1 MRNLLFGVATAAVAL
16 TFSPDTVRSA
26 LAASASAFFEATPF
40 LFAGVLLAHV
50 LRRRARLMEYL
61 GCGCGVGP
69 SARSLPAAAA
79 TWLVFGPAIAV
90 ARFLAALLVARI
102 LHRRTRI
109 HEIHGDEAPNVLGE
123 LAGILQAAL
132 LAGAAMQFCAG
143 FDPARI
149 STVGS
154 ALVGAALGFSASPCG
169 LGAVALAGA
178 LRARAPVAALAF
190 LCVAGI
196 IDLRALQR
204 APHGWAGHDTFAYA
218 LLAAALGIVACRHGD
233 SLVHPAFAAALGC
246 CACGALLCAVR
257 HPRSRSSGARA
268 APLLMLFGALVGAPA
283 PQYHATET
291 TLENLFAGEH
301 LTFTGVL
308 ARDAGASSVVRYA
321 ITCCRADAAPV
332 AVQLEH
338 PVPYPAGTWLRV
350 DGRIESDHGNLR
362 LVPQTT
368 DRVAAPT
375 DPFIYR

>member
-1 MRNLLFGVATAAVAL
+1 MCCEDALASWSISAAVAE
-16 TFSPDTVRSA
+16 SA
-26 LAASASAFFEATPF
+26 LRHVRF
-40 LFAGVLLAHV
+40 LPPP
-50 LRRRARLMEYL
+50 LRGSSSDRPL
-61 GCGCGVGP
+61 
-69 SARSLPAAAA
+69 RSL
-79 TWLVFGPAIAV
+79 V
-90 ARFLAALLVARI
+90 
-102 LHRRTRI
+102 
-109 HEIHGDEAPNVLGE
+109 
-123 LAGILQAAL
+123 ILQRCSSLGSCTGGRAFMKSTVTRPRTCSANLPEFCRPRCSRAL
-132 LAGAAMQFCAG
+132 RCSSAPG
-143 FDPARI
+143 FDPARLSKI
-149 STVGS
+149 GS
-154 ALVGAALGFSASPCG
+154 ALVGAALGFTASPCG

-178 LRARAPVAALAF
+178 LRVRAPVAAVAF

-204 APHGWAGHDTFAYA
+204 ASHGWAGHDTFAYA
-218 LLAAALGIVACRHGD
+218 LLAAALGIVAWRHGD
-233 SLVHPAFAAALGC
+233 SLVHPAFTAALGC

-257 HPRSRSSGARA
+257 HPRSRSPGARA

-308 ARDAGASSVVRYA
+308 ARDAGTSSVVRYA

-332 AVQLEH
+332 AVQLERS
-338 PVPYPAGTWLRV
+338 VPYPAGTWLRV